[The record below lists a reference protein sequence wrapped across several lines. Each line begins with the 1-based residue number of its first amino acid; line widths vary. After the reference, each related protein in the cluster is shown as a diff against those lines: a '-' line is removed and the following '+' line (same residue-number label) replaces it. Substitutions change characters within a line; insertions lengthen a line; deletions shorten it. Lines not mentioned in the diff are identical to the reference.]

1 MTARRRGAMT
11 PLRQHMFGSVRNGGR
26 RTPPQGFAVRR
37 PAASEP
43 TAGSATIGTGS
54 HDAGDEGGRSS
65 ANRARLRPFDGQGG
79 RRHRSPG
86 SARVEDHRPHV
97 HDLRPCSP
105 PRQYG
110 RRLTTANAAG
120 CPRGDLTVSM
130 GARRWAT
137 EGTRSAVPAGG
148 VLGRGTG
155 GQQRSLQT
163 GAAATDPVCDAP
175 RPVRWWP
182 GEMVVGGGG
191 GSGHCHARCSQPPW
205 MLPSALRSTAAP
217 GRRPRASREHGPSVK
232 RWRCTR
238 SAPAE
243 PHRTLRNAA
252 VGHESS
258 DRTTGQCGPWSLRGA
273 TAKSSIIH
281 RRSGRTGERTLAP
294 AS

>member
-148 VLGRGTG
+148 VLGRW
-155 GQQRSLQT
+155 
-163 GAAATDPVCDAP
+163 D
-175 RPVRWWP
+175 
-182 GEMVVGGGG
+182 
-191 GSGHCHARCSQPPW
+191 
-205 MLPSALRSTAAP
+205 
-217 GRRPRASREHGPSVK
+217 RRPTEILADRRCCYGSSVRRSPTGPLVARGDGRGWRGRKWPLPRAVLPTTVDV
-232 RWRCTR
+232 
-238 SAPAE
+238 
-243 PHRTLRNAA
+243 A
-252 VGHESS
+252 VGLEVDCGPGASA
-258 DRTTGQCGPWSLRGA
+258 TGQP
-273 TAKSSIIH
+273 
-281 RRSGRTGERTLAP
+281 
-294 AS
+294 